1 LLNGCASAIIARVD
15 GTATAKRSRKTG
27 KPASGTSDADATDQ
41 ASGKAN
47 AESREIARRLGA
59 VMFGTAS
66 TAGEFLRTLE
76 ESGLT
81 LTQCKVLTALGAS
94 SEREPRAAKDIATP
108 IGASLPTVSRAV
120 DALVRRDLV
129 SRVEDTDDRRVR
141 NLVLTDD
148 GERLVRQLLATR
160 IDGLAAFIADL
171 TPNQRRKLAT
181 ALDSL
186 LEREEIATAYR
197 ELKEDLK

>member
-1 LLNGCASAIIARVD
+1 MQRCNHCQTVEATTTSEAARAPRN
-15 GTATAKRSRKTG
+15 TAGAPEAG
-27 KPASGTSDADATDQ
+27 
-41 ASGKAN
+41 
-47 AESREIARRLGA
+47 AEAREIARRLGA
-59 VMFGTAS
+59 VMFGTAA

-76 ESGLT
+76 DSGLT

-94 SEREPRAAKDIATP
+94 AGGAPRAAKDIADP

-120 DALVRRDLV
+120 DVLVRRSLV
-129 SRVEDTDDRRVR
+129 RRVADTDDRRVR
-141 NLVLTDD
+141 NLVLTEE

-171 TPNQRRKLAT
+171 TPTQRRKLAA

-186 LEREEIATAYR
+186 LEREEIASAYR
-197 ELKEDLK
+197 ELKEDP

>member
-1 LLNGCASAIIARVD
+1 MESTV
-15 GTATAKRSRKTG
+15 TAKREG
-27 KPASGTSDADATDQ
+27 PAGADAE
-41 ASGKAN
+41 A
-47 AESREIARRLGA
+47 REIARRLGA

-81 LTQCKVLTALGAS
+81 LTQCKVLTALATAGD
-94 SEREPRAAKDIATP
+94 REPRAAKDIAAP

-120 DALVRRDLV
+120 EALVQRDLVRR
-129 SRVEDTDDRRVR
+129 VEDAEDRRVR
-141 NLVLTDD
+141 NLVLTGQ

-160 IDGLAAFIADL
+160 LDGLAAFIADL
-171 TPNQRRKLAT
+171 TQTQRRKLAT

-186 LEREEIATAYR
+186 LERQEIATAYR
-197 ELKEDLK
+197 ELKEDLS

>member
-1 LLNGCASAIIARVD
+1 MD
-15 GTATAKRSRKTG
+15 GTATAKRG
-27 KPASGTSDADATDQ
+27 KAAKQDGAATDEALRAARDVPAADAE
-41 ASGKAN
+41 A
-47 AESREIARRLGA
+47 REIARRLGA

-66 TAGEFLRTLE
+66 TAGEFFRTLE

-94 SEREPRAAKDIATP
+94 GEREPRAAKDIAAP

-120 DALVRRDLV
+120 DALVRRDFV
-129 SRVEDTDDRRVR
+129 RRVEDSEDRRVR
-141 NLVLTDD
+141 NLVLTDE

-171 TPNQRRKLAT
+171 NPNQRRKLA
-181 ALDSL
+181 
-186 LEREEIATAYR
+186 
-197 ELKEDLK
+197 